1 MITKKKGLYLGLLVS
16 MLGIGNVMQAYYK
29 IQIRNST
36 PFVVKFTLR
45 FKARTAACQPN
56 IQELGPGHIAEIE
69 ARGCIIDSLKA
80 LVFQKRHAGTMLEV
94 PGTVIGEEAIEAIPY
109 TLLKTG
115 NSLFIINGP
124 YISTKGTFYSVDRST
139 REKF

>member
-16 MLGIGNVMQAYYK
+16 LLGIGSVMQAYK
-29 IQIRNST
+29 VQIRNST
-36 PFVVKFTLR
+36 PFVVKFTLK

-69 ARGCIIDSLKA
+69 AGRCMIDSLKA
-80 LVFQKRHAGTMLEV
+80 LVFQKRNAGAVL
-94 PGTVIGEEAIEAIPY
+94 GEEAIEAIPY
-109 TLLKTG
+109 TLSKTG